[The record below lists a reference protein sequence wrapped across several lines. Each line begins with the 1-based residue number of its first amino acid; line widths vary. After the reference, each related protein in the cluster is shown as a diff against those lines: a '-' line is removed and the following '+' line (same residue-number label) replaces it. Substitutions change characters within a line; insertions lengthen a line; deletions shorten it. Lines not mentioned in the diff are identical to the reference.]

1 MKKYEPKP
9 LYTEDVKL
17 PQDLLELTETLA
29 RNVHEVWAQGRIQEG
44 WAYGPEK
51 SIERKTTPLLVPYEA
66 LPESER
72 DYDRNTAME
81 TLKTIVKLGYTIK
94 KS

>member
-1 MKKYEPKP
+1 M
-9 LYTEDVKL
+9 
-17 PQDLLELTETLA
+17 TETLA
-29 RNVHEVWAQGRIQEG
+29 RNAHEVWAQGRIQEG
-44 WAYGPEK
+44 WTYGPEK
-51 SIERKTTPLLVPYEA
+51 SIERKTTPLLVLYEA